1 VEDTS
6 DGAGQ
11 DSEED
16 KEEELEQEEEGHYEG
31 EARHYEDEVVEG
43 DGSTLGSASS
53 RRYGTSHLIRPLVA
67 PHEDNMVVIIPSGD
81 A

>member
-16 KEEELEQEEEGHYEG
+16 KEEELEQEEEHE
-31 EARHYEDEVVEG
+31 EEVVEG